1 MIYIFFTILIV
12 YVTTIGLLIYGFDK
26 IETTKNSIIS
36 PKISFSI
43 IVPFRNE
50 ETNFLNLLESISEL
64 EYPKNWYEIIVVNDN
79 SDDNSVSIFNK
90 WKLENPMIQSR
101 LLENIRASH
110 SPKKDAI
117 ATAISHVKNQWIIT
131 TDADCVMTKNWL
143 LAFNNFIQSNDLE
156 MIVGAVILSP
166 VLSSREGAETRKN
179 IFEKFLSYFQF
190 VDMLSLQGT
199 TIGSFGIKKPFMCNG
214 ANLAYTKNLFSELNG
229 FDGNDKIASGDDVFL
244 LQKAIQFRPEKVG
257 YLKNRESII
266 YTKPEKNWSKLFF
279 QRVRWA
285 SKTGSYNGFFGK
297 FLAVIVFITNLS
309 FVLGF
314 VFGVWGFGFWILG
327 FGFVIKLLVDLIL
340 INKTNQFIGNQK
352 FIFPILSSL
361 FYPFFCVFVAI
372 YSFFGD
378 FDWKGRSFRK

>member
-1 MIYIFFTILIV
+1 MIYIFVTILIV
-12 YVTTIGLLIYGFDK
+12 YVITIGLLIYGFDK
-26 IETTKNSIIS
+26 IETTKNSSLS

-50 ETNFLNLLESISEL
+50 ETNFLNLLKSISEL

-90 WKLENPMIQSR
+90 WKLENPIIQSR
-101 LLENIRASH
+101 LLENIRVSH
-110 SPKKDAI
+110 SPKKDAV
-117 ATAISHVKNQWIIT
+117 ATAISQVKNEWIIT
-131 TDADCVMTKNWL
+131 TDADCIVGKNWL
-143 LAFNNFIQSNDLE
+143 LAFDSFIQSNDLE
-156 MIVGAVILSP
+156 MIVSAVILSP
-166 VLSSREGAETRKN
+166 ALSRGEGAKTRKN
-179 IFEKFLSYFQF
+179 IFAKFLNYFQF

-199 TIGSFGIKKPFMCNG
+199 TIGSFGLENPFMCNG
-214 ANLAYTKNLFSELNG
+214 ANFAYTKNLFLELNG

-244 LQKAIQFRPEKVG
+244 LQKAIQFRPEKIG
-257 YLKNRESII
+257 YLKNSESIVF
-266 YTKPEKNWSKLFF
+266 TKPEENWSKLFF

-314 VFGVWGFGFWILG
+314 VFGFWGFGFWVLG

-340 INKTNQFIGNQK
+340 INKTNLFIGSQK
-352 FIFPILSSL
+352 FIFPIIASL
-361 FYPFFCVFVAI
+361 FYPFFCISVGI

-378 FDWKGRSFRK
+378 FDWKERSFRK